1 MSLRTY
7 CLQFTIRLK
16 IFPAADL
23 KFKILLKYRSKYN
36 ESIDQTILSPAGI
49 RLLASSML
57 DFQLF
62 SLIVAGQYV
71 IANTQE

>member
-1 MSLRTY
+1 MSLRTH
-7 CLQFTIRLK
+7 CLQFTVRLK

-23 KFKILLKYRSKYN
+23 KFQILLIRSKYN
-36 ESIDQTILSPAGI
+36 ENIDQTILSPAGI

-57 DFQLF
+57 NFQLF